1 MRPWEAVV
9 PEPDRRIYAEA
20 GYGKRQELGAR
31 AGLLVIDVVE
41 SFTGSK
47 PQPISEAIKE
57 YKTSCGEAAWIALP
71 KIRTLLDY
79 FRRHD
84 LTIVYTTGDPTS
96 KVFSGN
102 STKGSLYN
110 KADETIHLHSTR
122 IPAIVAPL
130 ESEYVLKKSK
140 ASVFYAT
147 PLSAYFRKTGVDSL
161 FVVGTTTSGCIRS
174 SVVDAYSSGFKVFV
188 VEECCF
194 DRSPFSHLVN
204 LFEMNQKYADV
215 LTLDTALDMLDRH
228 LEKK

>member
-1 MRPWEAVV
+1 MRPWEEII
-9 PEPDRRIYAEA
+9 PEQDRQIYAQA
-20 GYGKRQELGAR
+20 GYGKRQEIGEK

-47 PQPISEAIKE
+47 PEKISDSIKE
-57 YKTSCGEAAWIALP
+57 YKTSCGEEAWKALP
-71 KIRTLLDY
+71 HIKTLLDC
-79 FRRHD
+79 FRHKE
-84 LTIVYTTGDPTS
+84 LTVVYTTGDPMS

-110 KADETIHLHSTR
+110 KAEETIRLHSTK
-122 IPAIVAPL
+122 IPDIVAPL
-130 ESEYVLKKSK
+130 DTEYVLKKSK

-147 PLSAYFRKTGVDSL
+147 PLSSYFRRMGVDSL

-188 VEECCF
+188 IEECCF
-194 DRSPFSHLVN
+194 DRSTFSHLVN

-215 LTLDTALDMLDRH
+215 ITLNAALEMINGRRTNI
-228 LEKK
+228 